1 MKGGCTVSI
10 PQIEPTD
17 SSLYTICEHIKPGG
31 ERCGSPALRDEKYC
45 YYHTDVRKRIPK
57 VNLMVTLWNPHP
69 ESDPNYRYDMPY
81 LEDPEAL
88 QMALTQFIHV
98 VSQERIKVDRAKLV
112 LSALYCASLNLRLM
126 EKGARR
132 KATSAAKKAPATVE
146 AESARCAVK
155 AGAGA

>member
-10 PQIEPTD
+10 PQIDPTN
-17 SSLYTICEHIKPGG
+17 SSLYTVCEHIKPGG
-31 ERCGSPALRDEKYC
+31 ERCGSPALRDEEYC
-45 YYHTDVRKRIPK
+45 YYHMDVRKRIPK

-69 ESDPNYRYDMPY
+69 ETDPNYRYDMPY

-126 EKGARR
+126 EKGAKR
-132 KATSAAKKAPATVE
+132 KATSGAKKEPATVD
-146 AESARCAVK
+146 AKSADCAAK